1 MNDNQTH
8 HPPDRRKAFE
18 PLPDYKTGALPAEA
32 PLAVPF
38 VPVQGE
44 NPPQYS
50 PEEGLT
56 RGTLFPG
63 LDLPFH
69 NTVNQTN
76 PLAGTPLGEITALEF
91 ACLDLH
97 LFLDTHPHDR
107 AAIAMLEHYTALLR
121 EAKDAYQEAHGP
133 LTLENAVQN
142 GQYLWHKGPWPWEYR
157 ERMV

>member
-1 MNDNQTH
+1 MENNHIYH
-8 HPPDRRKAFE
+8 HLRHMAHD
-18 PLPDYKTGALPAEA
+18 PLPDFKTGILPAEA

-63 LDLPFH
+63 LDLPFQ
-69 NTVNQTN
+69 NTVNQAN
-76 PLAGTPLGEITALEF
+76 PLAGTLFGEVTALEF

-107 AAIAMLEHYTALLR
+107 AAIAMLEHYTALL
-121 EAKDAYQEAHGP
+121 QEVKQDYESKHGP
-133 LTLENAVQN
+133 LTLERAVQN
-142 GQYLWHKGPWPWEYR
+142 GQYAWLKGPWPWEYR